1 MNTNKTKKSGSS
13 NEVFKFDHL
22 FSRLSK
28 WTAYGIG
35 LYAAFT
41 LTVQQNPQ
49 GVHLIPLAEIFVQAA
64 KIEVVEQKKNGQPG
78 DRPNHSNKKQ

>member
-1 MNTNKTKKSGSS
+1 MNTNETKKSGSS
-13 NEVFKFDHL
+13 NEVSKFDHL

-41 LTVQQNPQ
+41 LTVQHDPQ
-49 GVHLIPLAEIFVQAA
+49 GVHLIPLARLFIQASQ
-64 KIEVVEQKKNGQPG
+64 IGVVEQKKKG
-78 DRPNHSNKKQ
+78 KE